1 MKMNL
6 SKPLRKV
13 LHICTTDPFTS
24 PAADDRRRELVKNGR
39 WIIVAIAAC
48 TILGVASRKE
58 ISALFSYGGTRSAN
72 ESSRLAPGVEQ
83 RGERDGAGH
92 GAEPKQVSTPPL
104 TDLEKQRV
112 AASVMIVETRLRE
125 IERANAVM
133 VFQAD
138 LEQRSIAVV
147 RIKEPDPSQ
156 VAEISKIMREQESM
170 LADAKHPS
178 KVYGQKVS
186 ALWDSYVM
194 YPPGRPYR
202 VVMVTTQDE
211 GTATMKTWSMDGY
224 FRDER
229 STIPSAS
236 GSLVFPDDSLG
247 AEDVWDKPQS
257 WAKQRYRHLF
267 EFGGNDG

>member
-1 MKMNL
+1 
-6 SKPLRKV
+6 
-13 LHICTTDPFTS
+13 
-24 PAADDRRRELVKNGR
+24 VKNGR

-58 ISALFSYGGTRSAN
+58 ISAVFSYGGTRSRN
-72 ESSRLAPGVEQ
+72 ESSGFAPGIKQ
-83 RGERDGAGH
+83 KGEGNSAGH

-104 TDLEKQRV
+104 TDLEQQRV
-112 AASVMIVETRLRE
+112 AASVMIVEMRFRE

-138 LEQRSIAVV
+138 LEHGSIAIV
-147 RIKEPDPSQ
+147 RIKEPDSSQ
-156 VAEISKIMREQESM
+156 VAEISKIIREQESM
-170 LADAKHPS
+170 LDDSKHRS

-186 ALWDSYVM
+186 ALWNSYLM
-194 YPPGRPYR
+194 YPPERPYR
-202 VVMVTTQDE
+202 VVQVMTQDE
-211 GTATMKTWSMDGY
+211 GTTQYEGAPKTWSMDGY
-224 FRDER
+224 FHDER

-267 EFGGNDG
+267 EFHGNMGDGLCSLPPYFRGSQPSHAIRAVCSR